1 MKSSSDNEFDGEL
14 PLEWL
19 KWTEYSVSGVF
30 TPEREGGDSVVGVL
44 VSKGV
49 WGEEVSGENDPSLM
63 KGRASMTGNNL
74 RCAVRKSW

>member
-1 MKSSSDNEFDGEL
+1 M
-14 PLEWL
+14 
-19 KWTEYSVSGVF
+19 F

-44 VSKGV
+44 VSEGV

-74 RCAVRKSW
+74 RCAVGKSW